1 MHTHAYIIYLCEL
14 FAMRLGE
21 VASACPNIPDF
32 EPNWNLLYHLR
43 YQKNILGS
51 LWDC

>member
-1 MHTHAYIIYLCEL
+1 MQAHAYIIFLCEL

-32 EPNWNLLYHLR
+32 KPNRNLLYHLQ
-43 YQKNILGS
+43 YQTKILGS
-51 LWDC
+51 GWDC